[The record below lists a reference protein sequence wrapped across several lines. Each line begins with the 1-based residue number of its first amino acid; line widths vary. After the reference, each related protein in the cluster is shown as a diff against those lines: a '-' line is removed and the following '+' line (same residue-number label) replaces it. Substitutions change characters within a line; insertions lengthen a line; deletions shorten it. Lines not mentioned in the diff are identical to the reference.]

1 MKPKDEAHKH
11 ILTDE
16 VVESNCFFE
25 ISADMF
31 GYINCDGSFVALN
44 SVWEETLGFTKLE
57 LQHPEWYMFVHPAER
72 QEMLAEIEKVKTEK
86 RHTVTFENRFQCKDT
101 SYKWLRWRA
110 TKDTKKQRCY
120 VAATDITPQKRLE
133 AKLKENETRF
143 QQLAAKRAQEGDLL
157 HTLMEHTPD
166 HIYFKDTESRF
177 IRINRSLADRFG
189 LKNPAEAVE
198 KTDFDFFTREH
209 AQQAYQDEQAVI
221 ESGKPIEG
229 IQERETWPNEQD
241 TWVSTTKVPIRDR
254 DGRIKGTCGISRD
267 ITEYYRAQQAVRD
280 SEANW
285 RSLVESVPDI
295 ISTMNLDYR
304 LEFINRLPPALG
316 LKPQDIVG
324 KSVFDFL
331 PEEHHERLKEACAK
345 VIETGEVATYE
356 VQGLIS
362 GYWYASCLGPIK
374 QDGQLVGFVMAS
386 TNITD
391 RKQAETELQHSEERF
406 RRAVLNAPLPI
417 MIHAEDGEVLQISRA
432 WTELTGYT
440 HEDMSTVSK
449 WLELVDSQSAT
460 EIKAQLAQLYR
471 STERMA
477 EGEYEIF
484 TKSGKK
490 QIWKFSSSSLGE
502 LPGKGH
508 LGISMA
514 LDITER
520 IRAQK
525 AMQRAKETAE
535 YASRA
540 KSDFLA
546 NMSHELR
553 TPLNAIIGFAEIL
566 RDELVGSINAEQKE
580 CINDIHISG
589 EHLLEMINDIL
600 DLSKI
605 EAGKMALQLETFSIV
620 EAVEEVNAIITALA
634 VKKDLELTLKY
645 NQNGM
650 IEADRVK
657 FKQIFYNLLSN
668 AVKFTPE
675 NGTVATVL
683 KVTDTELRAE
693 VIDTGIGIAA
703 ADQAKLFAPFT
714 QIDTS
719 KSRRY
724 GGTGLG
730 LALTHRLIMLHGGEI
745 SVESEE
751 GKGSNFAL
759 KIPLQ
764 HLESKIGTESDE
776 AAQENPDMEI

>member
-1 MKPKDEAHKH
+1 MEPKDDVRKH

-16 VVESNCFFE
+16 IVDPNCLLE
-25 ISADMF
+25 IATDMF
-31 GYINCDGSFVALN
+31 GYISCDGSFLAFNLA
-44 SVWEETLGFTKLE
+44 WEETLGFTKSE
-57 LQHPEWYMFVHPAER
+57 LQSPKWHVFVHPKER
-72 QEMLAEIEKVKTEK
+72 QGTLTEIEKVKTGK
-86 RHTVTFENRFQCKDT
+86 SHTATFESRFQCKDE
-101 SYKWLRWRA
+101 SYKWLRWRI
-110 TKDTKKQRCY
+110 TKDPKKQGCY
-120 VAATDITPQKRLE
+120 VVATDITPRKRLE
-133 AKLKENETRF
+133 AKLKESETRF

-157 HTLMEHTPD
+157 HTLMENTPD
-166 HIYFKDTESRF
+166 HIYFKDLESRF
-177 IRINRSLADRFG
+177 IRINRSLAERFG
-189 LKNPAEAVE
+189 LKNPAEAVN

-209 AQQAYQDEQAVI
+209 AQQAYQDEQDVI

-229 IQERETWPNEQD
+229 IQEKETWPNEQD

-254 DGRIKGTCGISRD
+254 DGRINGTCGISRD

-285 RSLVESVPDI
+285 RSLVESVPDL
-295 ISTMNLDYR
+295 ISTMALDYR
-304 LEFINRLPPALG
+304 LEFINRLPPTLG
-316 LKPQDIVG
+316 LTPQDIVG
-324 KSVFDFL
+324 KSVFEFL
-331 PEEHHERLKEACAK
+331 AEEHHKGFREACAR

-362 GYWYASCLGPIK
+362 GYWYASCIGPIQ
-374 QDGQLVGFVMAS
+374 QDGELVGFVMAS

-391 RKQAETELQHSEERF
+391 RKRAEIELQHSEERF

-440 HEDMSTVSK
+440 LEDMPTVSK
-449 WLELVDSQSAT
+449 WLEQANHQ
-460 EIKAQLAQLYR
+460 EAEKIKAHLTQLYS
-471 STERMA
+471 STERVA

-490 QIWKFSSSSLGE
+490 QIWEFSSSLLGE
-502 LPGKGH
+502 LPGPSKRH

-520 IRAQK
+520 IKTQEV
-525 AMQRAKETAE
+525 MQHAKETAE

-566 RDELVGSINAEQKE
+566 RDELVGSINAEQRE
-580 CINDIHISG
+580 CVNDIHISG
-589 EHLLEMINDIL
+589 QHLLEMINDIL

-605 EAGKMALQLETFSIV
+605 EAGKMALQLEIFSIV

-634 VKKDLELTLKY
+634 VKKDLDLTLNY
-645 NQNGM
+645 NRNGM

-657 FKQIFYNLLSN
+657 IKQIFYNLLSN

-675 NGTVATVL
+675 GGKVATEVE
-683 KVTDTELRAE
+683 VTDTELRAQ
-693 VIDTGIGIAA
+693 VIDTGIGIAEE
-703 ADQAKLFAPFT
+703 DQAKLFAPFT

-730 LALTHRLIMLHGGEI
+730 LALTHRLIELHGGEI
-745 SVESEE
+745 SVKSEE

-764 HLESKIGTESDE
+764 HLKSKVGTGSDK
-776 AAQENPDMEI
+776 AA

>member
-1 MKPKDEAHKH
+1 MELKTATHKH
-11 ILTDE
+11 ILAE
-16 VVESNCFFE
+16 ESIDSHCLLE
-25 ISADMF
+25 ISTDMF
-31 GYINCDGSFVALN
+31 GYICSDGSFIPLN
-44 SVWEETLGFTKLE
+44 PAWEDTLGFTKLE
-57 LQHPEWYMFVHPAER
+57 LQNQQWWMFVHPDDKE
-72 QEMLAEIEKVKTEK
+72 EMLAGVEKVETGE
-86 RHTVTFENRFQCKDT
+86 HGSIILENRFQCKDT
-101 SYKWLRWRA
+101 AYKWLRWRI
-110 TKDTKKQRCY
+110 TKAPSKQFCY
-120 VAATDITPQKRLE
+120 LVATDISRQKRLE
-133 AKLKENETRF
+133 ASLKESETRF
-143 QQLAAKRAQEGDLL
+143 RQLAVKHVQEGDLL
-157 HTLMEHTPD
+157 HTLMENTPD

-177 IRINRSLADRFG
+177 IRINRSLADQFG
-189 LKNPAEAVE
+189 LKNPTDAVH

-209 AQQAYQDEQAVI
+209 AQQAYQDEQNVI

-229 IQERETWPNEQD
+229 KQEKETWPDGQD

-254 DGRIKGTCGISRD
+254 DGRIIGTCGISRD

-295 ISTMNLDYR
+295 ISTLDLDYR
-304 LEFINRLPPALG
+304 LQFVNRLPPTLD
-316 LKPQDIVG
+316 LKPEDIVG

-331 PEEHHERLKEACAK
+331 PEEHHERIKEACAK
-345 VIETGEVATYE
+345 VIETGELATYE

-362 GYWYASCLGPIK
+362 GYWYASCIGPIQ
-374 QDGQLVGFVMAS
+374 QDGELIGFVMAS

-391 RKQAETELQHSEERF
+391 RKQAEMELQHSEERF

-440 HEDMSTVSK
+440 LQDIPTISK
-449 WLELVDSQSAT
+449 WLEQADNEDAK
-460 EIKAQLAQLYR
+460 EIKAHLAQLYR
-471 STERMA
+471 STERVA
-477 EGEYEIF
+477 EGEYVVI
-484 TKSGKK
+484 TQSGER
-490 QIWKFSSSSLGE
+490 QVWEFSSSLLGA
-502 LPGKGH
+502 LPDKRQ

-514 LDITER
+514 LNITER
-520 IRAQK
+520 IKTQE
-525 AMQRAKETAE
+525 AMQQAKETAE

-580 CINDIHISG
+580 CVNDIHISG
-589 EHLLEMINDIL
+589 QHLLEMINDIL

-605 EAGKMALQLETFSIV
+605 EAGKMVLQLETFSIV
-620 EAVEEVNAIITALA
+620 EAVEEVNTIITALA
-634 VKKDLELTLKY
+634 LKKNLNLTLNY
-645 NQNGM
+645 NRNCP

-657 FKQIFYNLLSN
+657 FKQVFYNLLSN

-675 NGTVATVL
+675 GGKVATHL
-683 KVTDTELRAE
+683 KVTETELYAE
-693 VIDTGIGIAA
+693 VMDTGIGISE

-719 KSRRY
+719 KSRRF

-745 SVESEE
+745 SVKSQE
-751 GKGSNFAL
+751 GKGSKFTL
-759 KIPLQ
+759 RIPLQ
-764 HLESKIGTESDE
+764 QLDSGSDTTVDKT
-776 AAQENPDMEI
+776 A

>member
-1 MKPKDEAHKH
+1 MALKDTTHKH
-11 ILTDE
+11 ILSGEPID
-16 VVESNCFFE
+16 SYCLLE
-25 ISADMF
+25 ISTDMF
-31 GYINCDGSFVALN
+31 GCVSCDGSFVPVN
-44 SVWEETLGFTKLE
+44 SAWEETVGFTTLE
-57 LQHPEWYMFVHPAER
+57 LQNQSWYTFIHPEDRQDARAKIEIIETGER
-72 QEMLAEIEKVKTEK
+72 DS
-86 RHTVTFENRFQCKDT
+86 VTFENRFQCKDE
-101 SYKWLRWRA
+101 SYKWLKWRA
-110 TKDTKKQRCY
+110 IKPPKKQFCY
-120 VAATDITPQKRLE
+120 VVATDISQQKRLE
-133 AKLKENETRF
+133 AQLKVGETRF
-143 QQLAAKRAQEGDLL
+143 QQLAVKHVQEGDLL
-157 HTLMEHTPD
+157 HTLMENTPD

-189 LKNPAEAVE
+189 LKNPADAVQ

-209 AQQAYQDEQAVI
+209 AQQAYQDEQTVI

-229 IQERETWPNEQD
+229 IQEKETWPDEQD
-241 TWVSTTKVPIRDR
+241 TWASTTKVPIRDR
-254 DGRIKGTCGISRD
+254 EGRIIGTCGISRD

-295 ISTMNLDYR
+295 ISTITLDYR
-304 LEFINRLPPALG
+304 IEFINRLPPNLG
-316 LKPQDIVG
+316 LKPKDMVG

-331 PEEHHERLKEACAK
+331 PTEHHERLKEACTK
-345 VIETGEVATYE
+345 VIETGELATYE

-362 GYWYASCLGPIK
+362 GFWYASCVGPIQ
-374 QDGQLVGFVMAS
+374 QDGELVGFVMAS

-391 RKQAETELQHSEERF
+391 RKQAEIELQQSEERF
-406 RRAVLNAPLPI
+406 RRAVLSAPLPI
-417 MIHAEDGEVLQISRA
+417 MIHAENGEVLQISRA

-440 HEDMSTVSK
+440 LEDIPTISE
-449 WLELVDSQSAT
+449 WLEQSDREEAEEIEAHFAHLYSSQ
-460 EIKAQLAQLYR
+460 
-471 STERMA
+471 ERVA
-477 EGEYEIF
+477 EGEYVIF
-484 TKSGKK
+484 TKSGKR
-490 QIWKFSSSSLGE
+490 QIWEFSSSLLGA
-502 LPGKGH
+502 LPDKRH

-520 IRAQK
+520 IKTQK
-525 AMQRAKETAE
+525 AMQQAKETAE

-566 RDELVGSINAEQKE
+566 RDELVGEINDEQRE
-580 CINDIHISG
+580 CVNDIHISG

-605 EAGKMALQLETFSIV
+605 EAGKMVLQLEAFSIV

-634 VKKDLELTLKY
+634 VRKNLELTLDY
-645 NQNGM
+645 NRNCE

-668 AVKFTPE
+668 AIKFTPE
-675 NGTVATVL
+675 GG
-683 KVTDTELRAE
+683 KVVTHLEISDTELRTE
-693 VIDTGIGIAA
+693 VIDTGIGISE

-730 LALTHRLIMLHGGEI
+730 LALTQRLIMLHGGEI
-745 SVESEE
+745 RVESHE
-751 GKGSNFAL
+751 GKGSNFTFR
-759 KIPLQ
+759 IPLQ
-764 HLESKIGTESDE
+764 QVKRDTDDTGSDD
-776 AAQENPDMEI
+776 AV

>member
-1 MKPKDEAHKH
+1 MEPKDEARKH
-11 ILTDE
+11 TVTDE
-16 VVESNCFFE
+16 IVDPNCLLE
-25 ISADMF
+25 ISTDMF
-31 GYINCDGSFVALN
+31 GYIDSDGSFVALN
-44 SVWEETLGFTKLE
+44 SVWEETLGFTKSE
-57 LQHPEWYMFVHPAER
+57 LQSPEWYTFIHPEE
-72 QEMLAEIEKVKTEK
+72 QHEMHTEIEKVQTGK
-86 RHTVTFENRFQCKDT
+86 RHTSTFESRFQCKDA

-110 TKDTKKQRCY
+110 TKAPKKQHCY
-120 VAATDITPQKRLE
+120 IVATDITPQKRLE
-133 AKLKENETRF
+133 AKLKESETRF

-157 HTLMEHTPD
+157 HTLMENTPD
-166 HIYFKDTESRF
+166 HIYFKDMESRF

-189 LKNPAEAVE
+189 LKNPAEAVN

-229 IQERETWPNEQD
+229 IQEKETWPNEQD

-254 DGRIKGTCGISRD
+254 DGRINGTCGISRD
-267 ITEYYRAQQAVRD
+267 ITEYYRAQQAVGD

-285 RSLVESVPDI
+285 RSLVESVPDL
-295 ISTMNLDYR
+295 ISTMTLDYR
-304 LEFINRLPPALG
+304 LEFVNRLPPTLG

-324 KSVFDFL
+324 KSVFEFL
-331 PEEHHERLKEACAK
+331 TEEHHDGFKEACAQ
-345 VIETGEVATYE
+345 VIKTGEVATYE

-362 GYWYASCLGPIK
+362 GYWYASCIGPIQ
-374 QDGQLVGFVMAS
+374 QDGELIGFVMAS

-391 RKQAETELQHSEERF
+391 RKQAEE
-406 RRAVLNAPLPI
+406 
-417 MIHAEDGEVLQISRA
+417 
-432 WTELTGYT
+432 
-440 HEDMSTVSK
+440 
-449 WLELVDSQSAT
+449 
-460 EIKAQLAQLYR
+460 
-471 STERMA
+471 
-477 EGEYEIF
+477 
-484 TKSGKK
+484 
-490 QIWKFSSSSLGE
+490 
-502 LPGKGH
+502 
-508 LGISMA
+508 
-514 LDITER
+514 
-520 IRAQK
+520 
-525 AMQRAKETAE
+525 AMQQAKETAE

-566 RDELVGSINAEQKE
+566 RDELVGGINAEQRE
-580 CINDIHISG
+580 CVNDIHISG
-589 EHLLEMINDIL
+589 QHLLEMINDIL

-620 EAVEEVNAIITALA
+620 EAVEEVNAIIAALA
-634 VKKDLELTLKY
+634 VKKDLDLTLNY
-645 NQNGM
+645 NRNDM

-675 NGTVATVL
+675 GGKVATEVE
-683 KVTDTELRAE
+683 VTDTELRAQ
-693 VIDTGIGIAA
+693 VIDTGIGIAKE
-703 ADQAKLFAPFT
+703 DQAKLFAPFT

-730 LALTHRLIMLHGGEI
+730 LALTHRLIELHGGEI
-745 SVESEE
+745 NVKSEE

-764 HLESKIGTESDE
+764 HLKGKVGTGSDK
-776 AAQENPDMEI
+776 AA

>member
-1 MKPKDEAHKH
+1 MEPKDEARKH
-11 ILTDE
+11 ILTDADE
-16 VVESNCFFE
+16 IIEHNCLLE
-25 ISADMF
+25 ISTDMF
-31 GYINCDGSFVALN
+31 GYISCDGSFLAFN
-44 SVWEETLGFTKLE
+44 SAWEENLGFTKSE
-57 LQHPEWYMFVHPAER
+57 LQSPEWHVFVHPKER
-72 QEMLAEIEKVKTEK
+72 QGTLTELEKVKTGK
-86 RHTVTFENRFQCKDT
+86 HHTATFESRFQCKDE
-101 SYKWLRWRA
+101 SYKWLRWRI
-110 TKDTKKQRCY
+110 TKDPKKQGCY
-120 VAATDITPQKRLE
+120 VVATDITPQKRLE
-133 AKLKENETRF
+133 AKLKESETRF

-157 HTLMEHTPD
+157 HTLMENTPD
-166 HIYFKDTESRF
+166 HIYFKDLESRF
-177 IRINRSLADRFG
+177 IRINRSLAERFG
-189 LKNPAEAVE
+189 LKNPAEAVN

-209 AQQAYQDEQAVI
+209 AQQAYQDEQDVI

-229 IQERETWPNEQD
+229 IQEKETWPNEQD

-254 DGRIKGTCGISRD
+254 EGRINGTCGISRD

-285 RSLVESVPDI
+285 RSLVESVPDL
-295 ISTMNLDYR
+295 ISTMTLDYR

-316 LKPQDIVG
+316 LTPQDIVG
-324 KSVFDFL
+324 KSVFEFL
-331 PEEHHERLKEACAK
+331 TEEHHKGFREACAR

-362 GYWYASCLGPIK
+362 GYWYASCIGPIQ
-374 QDGQLVGFVMAS
+374 QDGELVGFVMAS

-391 RKQAETELQHSEERF
+391 RKQAEIELQHSEERF
-406 RRAVLNAPLPI
+406 RRAVLSAPLPI

-440 HEDMSTVSK
+440 LEDIPTVSK
-449 WLELVDSQSAT
+449 WLEQANNQ
-460 EIKAQLAQLYR
+460 EAEKIKAHLAQLYS
-471 STERMA
+471 STERVA

-490 QIWKFSSSSLGE
+490 QIWEFSSSLLGE
-502 LPGKGH
+502 LPGPSKRH

-520 IRAQK
+520 IKTQK
-525 AMQRAKETAE
+525 AMQQAKETAE

-566 RDELVGSINAEQKE
+566 RDELVGSINDEQKE
-580 CINDIHISG
+580 CVNDIHISG

-634 VKKDLELTLKY
+634 VKKDLDLTLNY
-645 NQNGM
+645 NRNSM

-657 FKQIFYNLLSN
+657 FKQVFYNLLSN

-675 NGTVATVL
+675 GGKVATEL
-683 KVTDTELRAE
+683 EITDTELSAQ
-693 VIDTGIGIAA
+693 VIDTGIGIAEE
-703 ADQAKLFAPFT
+703 DQAKLFAPFT

-730 LALTHRLIMLHGGEI
+730 LALTHRLIQLHGGEI
-745 SVESEE
+745 TVKSEE

-764 HLESKIGTESDE
+764 HLKDKVGNGSDK
-776 AAQENPDMEI
+776 AA

>member
-1 MKPKDEAHKH
+1 MKPNDATFKEQTEDPIDFLGVLA
-11 ILTDE
+11 
-16 VVESNCFFE
+16 

-31 GYINCDGSFVALN
+31 ACISCDGSFTPLN
-44 SVWEETLGFTKLE
+44 AAWEDALGFTESE
-57 LQHPEWYMFVHPAER
+57 LRNQPWPAFVHPEDR
-72 QEMLAEIEKVKTEK
+72 QKTVAGIEEVETGEEHDATFESRLRCRDESYKWFRWRVTKVPEK
-86 RHTVTFENRFQCKDT
+86 RH
-101 SYKWLRWRA
+101 
-110 TKDTKKQRCY
+110 CY
-120 VAATDITPQKRLE
+120 IVATDISRQKRLE
-133 AKLKENETRF
+133 AKVKEAEIRF
-143 QQLAAKRAQEGDLL
+143 QQLVVQHAQEGDLL
-157 HTLMEHTPD
+157 HTLMDHTPD
-166 HIYFKDTESRF
+166 HIYFKDRESRF
-177 IRINRSLADRFG
+177 IRINRSLAVQFG
-189 LKNPAEAVE
+189 LENPIDAVN

-209 AQQAYQDEQAVI
+209 AQQAYQDEQDVI
-221 ESGKPIEG
+221 KTGKPIEG
-229 IQERETWPNEQD
+229 KQEKETWPDEQD

-254 DGRIKGTCGISRD
+254 EGRIIGTCGISRD
-267 ITEYYRAQQAVRD
+267 ITEYYRAQQALRD

-295 ISTMNLDYR
+295 ISTIDLDYR
-304 LEFINRLPPALG
+304 LEFINRLPPTLD

-324 KSVFDFL
+324 QSVFDFL
-331 PEEHHERLKEACAK
+331 PEEHHGRLREACAK
-345 VIETGEVATYE
+345 VIATGEVATYE
-356 VQGLIS
+356 VRGLMS
-362 GYWYASCLGPIK
+362 GYWYASCLGPIQ
-374 QDGQLVGFVMAS
+374 QDGELIGFVMAS

-391 RKQAETELQHSEERF
+391 RKQAEIELQHSEERF

-440 HEDMSTVSK
+440 LEDVPTIPN
-449 WLELVDSQSAT
+449 W
-460 EIKAQLAQLYR
+460 LAQTNSQEPDSIESHLEQLYS
-471 STERMA
+471 STGRVV

-484 TKSGKK
+484 TKSGKRR
-490 QIWKFSSSSLGE
+490 IWEFSSSLLGA
-502 LPGKGH
+502 LPDKRQ

-514 LDITER
+514 LDVTER
-520 IRAQK
+520 IKTQK
-525 AMQRAKETAE
+525 VMQRAMETAE
-535 YASRA
+535 QASRA

-566 RDELVGSINAEQKE
+566 RDELVGTVNAEQKE

-589 EHLLEMINDIL
+589 QHLLEMINDIL

-605 EAGKMALQLETFSIV
+605 EAGKMVLQLEEFSVV

-634 VKKDLELTLKY
+634 VKKNLELTLTY
-645 NQNGM
+645 NRDDM
-650 IEADRVK
+650 IQADRVK

-675 NGTVATVL
+675 SG
-683 KVTDTELRAE
+683 KVSTRLEVTATELRAE
-693 VIDTGIGIAA
+693 VSDTGIGIAK

-730 LALTHRLIMLHGGEI
+730 LALTRRLIMLHGGEI
-745 SVESEE
+745 SVKSQE

-759 KIPLQ
+759 RMPLHQ
-764 HLESKIGTESDE
+764 SKQSTHGDSDE
-776 AAQENPDMEI
+776 VV

>member
-1 MKPKDEAHKH
+1 MTLKDATHKH
-11 ILTDE
+11 ILSG
-16 VVESNCFFE
+16 ESIDSHCLLE
-25 ISADMF
+25 ISTDMF
-31 GYINCDGSFVALN
+31 GCISADGSFVPLN
-44 SVWEETLGFTKLE
+44 SAWEDTLGFTELE
-57 LQHPEWYMFVHPAER
+57 LQDQQWWAFVHPEDK
-72 QEMLAEIEKVKTEK
+72 QEMRAGVEKVETGE
-86 RHTVTFENRFQCKDT
+86 RGSISFESRFQCKDT
-101 SYKWLRWRA
+101 SYKWLGGRV
-110 TKDTKKQRCY
+110 TKAPGKQLCY
-120 VAATDITPQKRLE
+120 LVATDMSRQKRLE
-133 AKLKENETRF
+133 TSLKESETRF
-143 QQLAAKRAQEGDLL
+143 LELAVKHVQEGDLL
-157 HTLMEHTPD
+157 HTLMENTPD

-177 IRINRSLADRFG
+177 IRINRSLADQFG
-189 LKNPAEAVE
+189 LKNPTDAVH

-209 AQQAYQDEQAVI
+209 AQQAYQDEQNVI

-229 IQERETWPNEQD
+229 KQEKETWPDEQD

-254 DGRIKGTCGISRD
+254 EGRIIGTCGISRD

-295 ISTMNLDYR
+295 ISTLDLDYR
-304 LEFINRLPPALG
+304 LQFVNRLPPTIE
-316 LKPQDIVG
+316 LKPEDIVG

-331 PEEHHERLKEACAK
+331 PEEHHLRIKEACAK
-345 VIETGEVATYE
+345 VIETGELATYE

-362 GYWYASCLGPIK
+362 GYWYASCIGPIQ
-374 QDGQLVGFVMAS
+374 QDGELVGFVMAS

-391 RKQAETELQHSEERF
+391 RKQAEIELQHSEERF

-440 HEDMSTVSK
+440 LEDIPTISK
-449 WLELVDSQSAT
+449 WLAQAHSQEA
-460 EIKAQLAQLYR
+460 EEVKAHLAQLYR
-471 STERMA
+471 STARVA
-477 EGEYEIF
+477 EGEYVII
-484 TKSGKK
+484 TQSGER
-490 QIWKFSSSSLGE
+490 QVWEFSSSLLGA
-502 LPGKGH
+502 LPDKRQ

-514 LDITER
+514 LNITER
-520 IRAQK
+520 IKTQE
-525 AMQRAKETAE
+525 AMQQAKETAE

-566 RDELVGSINAEQKE
+566 RDELVGSINAEQRE
-580 CINDIHISG
+580 CVNDIHMSG
-589 EHLLEMINDIL
+589 QHLLEMINDIL

-605 EAGKMALQLETFSIV
+605 EAGKMVLQLETFSIV
-620 EAVEEVNAIITALA
+620 EAVEEVNTIITALA
-634 VKKDLELTLKY
+634 VKKNLELTLNY
-645 NQNGM
+645 NRDSI

-675 NGTVATVL
+675 GGKVATEL
-683 KVTDTELRAE
+683 AVTETELCAE
-693 VIDTGIGIAA
+693 VIDTGIGISE
-703 ADQAKLFAPFT
+703 ADRAKLFAPFT

-730 LALTHRLIMLHGGEI
+730 LALTHRLIVLHGGDI
-745 SVESEE
+745 NVESQE
-751 GKGSNFAL
+751 GAGSNFTFR
-759 KIPLQ
+759 IPLQ
-764 HLESKIGTESDE
+764 QLKSSIDPTSDKG
-776 AAQENPDMEI
+776 A

>member
-1 MKPKDEAHKH
+1 MALKDTTHEH
-11 ILTDE
+11 ILSAEPIDAY
-16 VVESNCFFE
+16 CLLE
-25 ISADMF
+25 ISTDMF
-31 GYINCDGSFVALN
+31 GCVSCDGSFVAIN
-44 SVWEETLGFTKLE
+44 AAWEETVGFTTLE
-57 LQHPEWYMFVHPAER
+57 LQNQSWYTFIHPEDRQDARAKIEIIETGER
-72 QEMLAEIEKVKTEK
+72 DS
-86 RHTVTFENRFQCKDT
+86 VTFENRFQCKDE
-101 SYKWLRWRA
+101 SYKWLKWRA
-110 TKDTKKQRCY
+110 IKPPQKQFCY
-120 VAATDITPQKRLE
+120 VVATDISQQKRLE
-133 AKLKENETRF
+133 AQLKEGETRF
-143 QQLAAKRAQEGDLL
+143 QQLAVKHVQEGDLL
-157 HTLMEHTPD
+157 HTLMENTPD

-189 LKNPAEAVE
+189 LKNPADAVQ

-209 AQQAYQDEQAVI
+209 AQQAYQDEQTVI

-229 IQERETWPNEQD
+229 IQEKETWPDEQD
-241 TWVSTTKVPIRDR
+241 TWASTTKVPIRDR
-254 DGRIKGTCGISRD
+254 EGRIIGTCGISRD

-295 ISTMNLDYR
+295 ISTITLDYCID
-304 LEFINRLPPALG
+304 FINRLPPNLG
-316 LKPQDIVG
+316 LKPKDMVG

-331 PEEHHERLKEACAK
+331 PPEHHERLKEACAK
-345 VIETGEVATYE
+345 VIETGELATYE

-362 GYWYASCLGPIK
+362 RFWYASCVGPIQ
-374 QDGQLVGFVMAS
+374 QDGELIGFVMAS

-391 RKQAETELQHSEERF
+391 RKQAEIELQQSEERF
-406 RRAVLNAPLPI
+406 RRAVLSAPLPI
-417 MIHAEDGEVLQISRA
+417 MIHAENGEVLQISRA

-440 HEDMSTVSK
+440 
-449 WLELVDSQSAT
+449 LENIPTIS
-460 EIKAQLAQLYR
+460 EWLAQSDREAAEEIEAHFAHLY
-471 STERMA
+471 SSKERVA
-477 EGEYEIF
+477 EGEYVIF
-484 TKSGKK
+484 TKSGKR
-490 QIWKFSSSSLGE
+490 QIWEFSSSLLGT
-502 LPGKGH
+502 LPDKRH

-520 IRAQK
+520 IKTQK
-525 AMQRAKETAE
+525 AMQQAKETAE

-566 RDELVGSINAEQKE
+566 RDELVGEINAEQRE
-580 CINDIHISG
+580 CVNDIHISG

-605 EAGKMALQLETFSIV
+605 EAGKMLLHLEAFSIV
-620 EAVEEVNAIITALA
+620 EAVEEVNAIINSLA
-634 VKKDLELTLKY
+634 VKKDLELVLNY
-645 NQNGM
+645 NRNAV

-675 NGTVATVL
+675 NGKVVTHL
-683 KVTDTELRAE
+683 KVSDTELRAE
-693 VIDTGIGIAA
+693 VIDTGIGISE

-730 LALTHRLIMLHGGEI
+730 LALTHRLIVLHGGEI
-745 SVESEE
+745 GVESNE
-751 GKGSNFAL
+751 GKGSNFTFR
-759 KIPLQ
+759 IPLQ
-764 HLESKIGTESDE
+764 QSKRDTDNIGSDD
-776 AAQENPDMEI
+776 AV

>member
-1 MKPKDEAHKH
+1 MKLKDATHKH
-11 ILTDE
+11 ILSEASID
-16 VVESNCFFE
+16 SHCFLE
-25 ISADMF
+25 ISTDMF
-31 GYINCDGSFVALN
+31 ACISCDGGFVPLN
-44 SVWEETLGFTKLE
+44 PAWEDTVGFTELE
-57 LQHPEWYMFVHPAER
+57 LRNQPWYAFIHPEDR
-72 QEMLAEIEKVKTEK
+72 QDARAKIEKVETGDTD
-86 RHTVTFENRFQCKDT
+86 RVTFENRFQCKDE

-110 TKDTKKQRCY
+110 TRAPQQQFCY
-120 VAATDITPQKRLE
+120 VVATDISRQRGLE
-133 AKLKENETRF
+133 AKLKESETRF
-143 QQLAAKRAQEGDLL
+143 QQLAAKHVQEGDLL
-157 HTLMEHTPD
+157 HTLMENTPD
-166 HIYFKDTESRF
+166 LIYFKDTESRF

-189 LKNPAEAVE
+189 LKNPTEAVQ

-209 AQQAYQDEQAVI
+209 AQQAYQDEQNLIA
-221 ESGKPIEG
+221 SGKPIEG
-229 IQERETWPNEQD
+229 IQEKETWPDEQD

-254 DGRIKGTCGISRD
+254 EGRIIGTCGISRD

-295 ISTMNLDYR
+295 ISTINLEYCI
-304 LEFINRLPPALG
+304 EFINRLPPNLG
-316 LKPQDIVG
+316 LKPEDMVG

-345 VIETGEVATYE
+345 VIETGELATYE
-356 VQGLIS
+356 VRGLIS
-362 GYWYASCLGPIK
+362 GFWYASCVGPIQ
-374 QDGQLVGFVMAS
+374 QDGELIGFVMAS

-391 RKQAETELQHSEERF
+391 RKQAEIELQQSEERF

-417 MIHAEDGEVLQISRA
+417 MIHAENGEVLQISRA

-440 HEDMSTVSK
+440 LEDMPTISK
-449 WLELVDSQSAT
+449 WLAPSDREEVE
-460 EIKAQLAQLYR
+460 EIETHLAQLYS
-471 STERMA
+471 STERVA
-477 EGEYEIF
+477 EGEYVIF
-484 TKSGKK
+484 TKSGKR
-490 QIWKFSSSSLGE
+490 QIWEFSSSLLGA
-502 LPGKGH
+502 LPDKRQ

-520 IRAQK
+520 IKTQK
-525 AMQRAKETAE
+525 AMQQAKETAE

-566 RDELVGSINAEQKE
+566 RDELVGEINAEQRE
-580 CINDIHISG
+580 CVNDIHISG
-589 EHLLEMINDIL
+589 QHLLEMINDIL

-605 EAGKMALQLETFSIV
+605 EAGKMVLQVEEFSIV

-634 VKKDLELTLKY
+634 VKKDLDLTLHY
-645 NQNGM
+645 NQDCV
-650 IEADRVK
+650 IQADRVK
-657 FKQIFYNLLSN
+657 FKQVFYNLLSN

-675 NGTVATVL
+675 GGKVATHL
-683 KVTDTELRAE
+683 EISDTELRAE
-693 VIDTGIGIAA
+693 VIDTGIGISD

-745 SVESEE
+745 SVRSRE
-751 GKGSNFAL
+751 GEGSNFTL

-764 HLESKIGTESDE
+764 HLKRNIDDTDK
-776 AAQENPDMEI
+776 AA